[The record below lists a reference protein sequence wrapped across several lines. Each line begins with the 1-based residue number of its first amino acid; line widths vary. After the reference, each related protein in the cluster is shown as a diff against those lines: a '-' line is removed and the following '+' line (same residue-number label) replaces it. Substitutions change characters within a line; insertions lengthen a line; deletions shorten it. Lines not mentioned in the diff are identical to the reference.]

1 MITGLFAKSENN
13 TIVMLCTRK
22 AGRLVKLHKQGQ
34 LQLRFYLKS
43 RALSKQLYD
52 GLPLTASS

>member
-43 RALSKQLYD
+43 RALAEQ
-52 GLPLTASS
+52 TVV